1 MEHLLDLLYEKK
13 QKDIEKAIN
22 ETRQNETGEKYLQ
35 TRKEVYLSLSP
46 SQDVLFKHYE
56 DAMRNFIDEL
66 GKNLYAAG
74 AKTGMAFA
82 LSLSDTTNK

>member
-1 MEHLLDLLYEKK
+1 MKSVNELLIDIICVKK
-13 QKDIEKAIN
+13 KTLK
-22 ETRQNETGEKYLQ
+22 
-35 TRKEVYLSLSP
+35 V
-46 SQDVLFKHYE
+46 H
-56 DAMRNFIDEL
+56 IDEL